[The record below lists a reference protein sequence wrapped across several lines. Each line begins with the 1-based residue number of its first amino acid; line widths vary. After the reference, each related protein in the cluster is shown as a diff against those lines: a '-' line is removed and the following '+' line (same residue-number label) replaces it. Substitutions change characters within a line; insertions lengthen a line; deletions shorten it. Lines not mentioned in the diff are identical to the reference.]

1 MQNINKV
8 AKAGKLARQKP
19 KSAGFTLERYG
30 YVTADGEP
38 VAPEYL
44 VRITSYRNKCTVVGV
59 LQEDITMR
67 VESRWEYVVPT
78 AILDLANLAIQAVS
92 SGRWSVITKA
102 TSRRI
107 WQGSSPL
114 QISLNLKFEAV
125 EDPYREVV
133 QPCKFLQAMT
143 LPANIKFEQSWAKAR
158 PGIVETAKHEVR
170 ETLKGVAGT
179 FLSPPGPTPF
189 TTKGLFTRDS
199 TRSIDEIVNDL
210 KGGDIIKVDI
220 GRFLSF
226 WNVVVKNVTPV
237 FHSKFVRKG
246 DPISA
251 QVNIVFE
258 SYEMM
263 TVETLEE
270 AYSKSNFSNKTI
282 RKDMA
287 ERVIK
292 GKVKQVSNG

>member
-1 MQNINKV
+1 MQNVDKV
-8 AKAGKLARQKP
+8 IRAGRFTKQKP
-19 KSAGFTLERYG
+19 KSTGLTLERYG
-30 YVTADGEP
+30 YVADGKD

-44 VRITSYRNKCTVVGV
+44 VRITSYRNKCTVVGI

-133 QPCKFLQAMT
+133 QPCRFLQTIA
-143 LPANIKFEQSWAKAR
+143 LPANIKFEQSWATAR
-158 PGIVETAKHEVR
+158 PGVVETEKSKIK

-199 TRSIDEIVNDL
+199 SRSIDEIVSDL
-210 KGGDIIKVDI
+210 KGGDIIKIDL

-226 WNVVVKNVTPV
+226 WNVVVKEVTPV
-237 FHSKFVRKG
+237 FHSKFSRQG

-251 QVNIVFE
+251 HIGIIFE

-263 TVETLEE
+263 TVETLTE
-270 AYSKSNFSNKTI
+270 AYSKSKFSSETI
-282 RKDMA
+282 QKDMA
-287 ERVIK
+287 GKVVK
-292 GKVKQVSNG
+292 GKVKQV